1 MGGEVGGEVGVG
13 WYGGGW
19 CPCVD
24 CVVLFV
30 AGSAGEPM
38 LFQITF
44 ISGVHNFCNT
54 GNVSYHV

>member
-1 MGGEVGGEVGVG
+1 MGDEVGVG

-30 AGSAGEPM
+30 TGSSGEPM

-54 GNVSYHV
+54 GR